1 MTCIVQ
7 EGYAKRQVCA
17 VLGVSRASY
26 YRRCKRQTRTV
37 CAKRQQ
43 LRAHVKALF
52 EASGRSYGSRRI
64 KVALM
69 AQDITVGRYQ
79 IRQIMRELDI
89 RPVWKKA
96 FVRTTD
102 SQHKLPVAENLLDQR
117 FNPIQPDQA
126 WVGDITYIRTQS
138 GWLYLAAVM
147 DLYSRKIVGYAISS
161 RMTADLVCTALQLAI
176 QMRQPPAG
184 LILHTDRGS
193 QYCSGQYQSLLSH
206 HEFRC
211 SMSGKGFT
219 EQCSSY
225 DNAVMERFFLSLKTE
240 RVWQQ
245 HYANHQEA
253 IRDISRYIVVFYNGV
268 RLHSTLG
275 YQSPNQF
282 EQVNQN
288 LLNRVSHF
296 A

>member
-37 CAKRQQ
+37 CAKRQR

-69 AQDITVGRYQ
+69 AQDIMVGRYQ

-102 SQHKLPVAENLLDQR
+102 SQHKLPVAENLLDQQ
-117 FNPIQPDQA
+117 FNPRQPNQA
-126 WVGDITYIRTQS
+126 WVVDITYIRTQS

>member
-37 CAKRQQ
+37 CAKRQR

-69 AQDITVGRYQ
+69 AQDIMVGRYQ

-102 SQHKLPVAENLLDQR
+102 SQHKL
-117 FNPIQPDQA
+117 
-126 WVGDITYIRTQS
+126 
-138 GWLYLAAVM
+138 
-147 DLYSRKIVGYAISS
+147 
-161 RMTADLVCTALQLAI
+161 
-176 QMRQPPAG
+176 
-184 LILHTDRGS
+184 
-193 QYCSGQYQSLLSH
+193 

-253 IRDISRYIVVFYNGV
+253 IRDISRYIVAFYNGV

-282 EQVNQN
+282 EQANQN
-288 LLNRVSHF
+288 LLNRLSHF

>member
-37 CAKRQQ
+37 CAKRQR

-69 AQDITVGRYQ
+69 AQDIMVGRYQ

-102 SQHKLPVAENLLDQR
+102 SQHKLPVAENLLDQQ
-117 FNPIQPDQA
+117 FNPRQPNQA

>member
-1 MTCIVQ
+1 MNRIVQ
-7 EGYAKRQVCA
+7 EGYAKQHVCA

-37 CAKRQQ
+37 CAKRQR
-43 LRAHVKALF
+43 LRAHVRALF
-52 EASGRSYGSRRI
+52 EASNRSYGSRRI

-69 AQDITVGRYQ
+69 AQNIMVERYQ

-89 RPVWKKA
+89 KPVWKKA

-102 SQHKLPVAENLLDQR
+102 SHHKLPVAENLLDQQ
-117 FNPIQPDQA
+117 FNPTQPNQA
-126 WVGDITYIRTQS
+126 WVGDITYVRTQS

-147 DLYSRKIVGYAISS
+147 DLYSRKIVGYAMSS

-176 QMRQPPAG
+176 QMRQPPAV
-184 LILHTDRGS
+184 LIVHTDRGS
-193 QYCSGQYQSLLSH
+193 QYCSAQYQSLLTRDNI
-206 HEFRC
+206 RC
-211 SMSGKGFT
+211 SMSGKGN
-219 EQCSSY
+219 CY

-253 IRDISRYIVVFYNGV
+253 IRDISRYIVAFYNGV

-282 EQVNQN
+282 ELANQKIP
-288 LLNRVSHF
+288 NRVSHF

>member
-1 MTCIVQ
+1 
-7 EGYAKRQVCA
+7 
-17 VLGVSRASY
+17 
-26 YRRCKRQTRTV
+26 
-37 CAKRQQ
+37 
-43 LRAHVKALF
+43 
-52 EASGRSYGSRRI
+52 
-64 KVALM
+64 M

-89 RPVWKKA
+89 RPVWKKT

-102 SQHKLPVAENLLDQR
+102 SQHKLPVAENLLDQQ
-117 FNPIQPDQA
+117 FNPTQPNQA

-147 DLYSRKIVGYAISS
+147 DLYSRKIVGYAMSS

-184 LILHTDRGS
+184 LIVHTDRGS
-193 QYCSGQYQSLLSH
+193 QYCSAQYQSLLTRYNI
-206 HEFRC
+206 RC
-211 SMSGKGFT
+211 SMSGKGN
-219 EQCSSY
+219 CY

-253 IRDISRYIVVFYNGV
+253 IRDISRYIVLFYNGV

-275 YQSPNQF
+275 YQPPNQF

-288 LLNRVSHF
+288 LPNRVSHF

>member
-1 MTCIVQ
+1 MTRIVQ
-7 EGYAKRQVCA
+7 EGYAKQQVCA
-17 VLGVSRASY
+17 VLDVSRASY

-37 CAKRQQ
+37 CAKRQR

-69 AQDITVGRYQ
+69 AQNIMVGRYQ
-79 IRQIMRELDI
+79 ISQIMQELDI

-102 SQHKLPVAENLLDQR
+102 SQHKLPVAENLLDQQ
-117 FNPIQPDQA
+117 FNPTQPNPCEA
-126 WVGDITYIRTQS
+126 VLLRVGDITYICTQS

-184 LILHTDRGS
+184 LIVHTDRGS

-211 SMSGKGFT
+211 SMSGKGN
-219 EQCSSY
+219 CY

-253 IRDISRYIVVFYNGV
+253 IRDISRYIVAFYNGV

-282 EQVNQN
+282 EQVNRN
-288 LLNRVSHF
+288 LPNRASHF

>member
-7 EGYAKRQVCA
+7 EGYAKQQVCA

-26 YRRCKRQTRTV
+26 YRRCKRQTRTA
-37 CAKRQQ
+37 CAKRQR

-69 AQDITVGRYQ
+69 AQNIMVGRYLVRQ
-79 IRQIMRELDI
+79 TMQDLGIRS
-89 RPVWKKA
+89 VWKKA
-96 FVRTTD
+96 FVHTTD
-102 SQHKLPVAENLLDQR
+102 SRHKLPVAENLLDQQ
-117 FNPIQPDQA
+117 FNPTQPNQA
-126 WVGDITYIRTQS
+126 WVGDITYISTQS

-147 DLYSRKIVGYAISS
+147 DLYSRKIVGYAMSS

-184 LILHTDRGS
+184 LIVHTDRGS
-193 QYCSGQYQSLLSH
+193 QYCSAQYQSLLTRYNI
-206 HEFRC
+206 RC
-211 SMSGKGFT
+211 SMSDKGN
-219 EQCSSY
+219 CY

-288 LLNRVSHF
+288 LLNGVSHF

>member
-1 MTCIVQ
+1 MTRIVQ
-7 EGYAKRQVCA
+7 EGYAKQHVCA
-17 VLGVSRASY
+17 VLEVPRASY
-26 YRRCKRQTRTV
+26 YRRCKLKSRTM
-37 CAKRQQ
+37 CAKRQR
-43 LRAHVKALF
+43 LRAYVKALF
-52 EASGRSYGSRRI
+52 EASGCSYGSRRI
-64 KVALM
+64 KAALL
-69 AQDITVGRYQ
+69 AQDVMVGRYLV
-79 IRQIMRELDI
+79 RQTMQDLDI

-102 SQHKLPVAENLLDQR
+102 SQHKLPIAENLLDQQ
-117 FNPIQPDQA
+117 FNPTQPNQA

-147 DLYSRKIVGYAISS
+147 DLYSRKIVGYAMSS
-161 RMTADLVCTALQLAI
+161 QMTADLVCTALQLAI

-184 LILHTDRGS
+184 LIVHTDRGS
-193 QYCSGQYQSLLSH
+193 QYCSAQYQSLLSDH
-206 HEFRC
+206 GFRC
-211 SMSGKGFT
+211 SMSGKGN
-219 EQCSSY
+219 CY

-253 IRDISRYIVVFYNGV
+253 IRDISRYIVAFYNGV

-288 LLNRVSHF
+288 LLNGVSHF

>member
-7 EGYAKRQVCA
+7 EGYAKQQVCA

-43 LRAHVKALF
+43 LRAHVKSLF

-64 KVALM
+64 KMALM
-69 AQDITVGRYQ
+69 AQDIMVGRYQ
-79 IRQIMRELDI
+79 IRHVMRELDI
-89 RPVWKKA
+89 RLVWKKA

-117 FNPIQPDQA
+117 FNPIQPNQA

-147 DLYSRKIVGYAISS
+147 DLCSRKIVGYAMSS

-184 LILHTDRGS
+184 LIVHTDRGS
-193 QYCSGQYQSLLSH
+193 QYCSAQYQSLLTCYNI
-206 HEFRC
+206 RC
-211 SMSGKGFT
+211 SMSGKGN
-219 EQCSSY
+219 CY

-288 LLNRVSHF
+288 LPNRVSHF

>member
-37 CAKRQQ
+37 CAKRQR

-69 AQDITVGRYQ
+69 AQDIMVGRYQ

-96 FVRTTD
+96 FVRTID
-102 SQHKLPVAENLLDQR
+102 SQHKLPVAENLLDQQ
-117 FNPIQPDQA
+117 FNPRQPNQA

-147 DLYSRKIVGYAISS
+147 DLYSRKIVGYAMSS

-275 YQSPNQF
+275 GLSVAQS
-282 EQVNQN
+282 V
-288 LLNRVSHF
+288 
-296 A
+296 